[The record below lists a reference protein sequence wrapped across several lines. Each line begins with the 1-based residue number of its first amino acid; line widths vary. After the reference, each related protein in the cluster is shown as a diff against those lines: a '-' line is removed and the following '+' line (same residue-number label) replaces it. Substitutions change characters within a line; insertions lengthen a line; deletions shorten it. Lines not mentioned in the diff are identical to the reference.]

1 MKLAL
6 IAAALVLLAGPA
18 AAQAQVSVVVG
29 VNVPPVHGTVI
40 IGAPYPRR
48 HPVIVAA
55 PRYRYYPSR
64 GVVVVRRGP
73 PYGRGHGHGHG
84 HGYGHRH
91 HRYSRWH

>member
-1 MKLAL
+1 MKLTFVTAVT
-6 IAAALVLLAGPA
+6 ALVLLAAPGA
-18 AAQAQVSVVVG
+18 ARAQVSVVVG

-40 IGAPYPRR
+40 VGAPYPAR

-64 GVVVVRRGP
+64 GVIVVRRGHP
-73 PYGRGHGHGHG
+73 HWRGHG

-91 HRYSRWH
+91 HRHQHWH

>member
-6 IAAALVLLAGPA
+6 IAAALVLLAGPTV
-18 AAQAQVSVVVG
+18 AQAQVSVVVG
-29 VNVPPVHGTVI
+29 VDAPPVRGTVI

-55 PRYRYYPSR
+55 PRYRSYPYR
-64 GVVVVRRGP
+64 RVVVVRRGHP
-73 PYGRGHGHGHG
+73 GRGHGHGRG

-91 HRYSRWH
+91 HRHSRWY

>member
-6 IAAALVLLAGPA
+6 IAAALVLLAGPV

-40 IGAPYPRR
+40 IGSPYPRR

-55 PRYRYYPSR
+55 PRYRYYPYRS
-64 GVVVVRRGP
+64 VVVVRRGHP
-73 PYGRGHGHGHG
+73 GRGHG

-91 HRYSRWH
+91 HRHSRWH

>member
-1 MKLAL
+1 MKLAW
-6 IAAALVLLAGPA
+6 IIAALVLLAGPTA
-18 AAQAQVSVVVG
+18 VQAQVSVVVG

-91 HRYSRWH
+91 HRHSRWH